1 MDDTVRGFLLS
12 ILQLAE
18 IMAEIGAP
26 GADDHLQDLKQLLKQ
41 DDKETDDGKE

>member
-1 MDDTVRGFLLS
+1 MDDTVKGFLIS

-26 GADDHLQDLKQLLKQ
+26 GADDHVQDLKQLLKQ
-41 DDKETDDGKE
+41 DDRDDDGKEH